1 MALEPLSIKN
11 MEEKTQDIYEAV
23 GAIMVLSEQNPYIYI
38 YIYIYAD
45 AFVYVNVC
53 IEVLRI

>member
-23 GAIMVLSEQNPYIYI
+23 VIMSSELSRY
-38 YIYIYAD
+38 
-45 AFVYVNVC
+45 
-53 IEVLRI
+53 